1 MIKFD
6 FTKTPITQIA
16 DYIIISAAKS
26 NASDIHFDPREDG
39 MMVRFRVDGDLQNFT
54 YIPKTYE
61 RNLTTRLK
69 LLANMNITESRLPQ
83 DGAIKGNF
91 GGTYLDMR
99 VSCLPLNEGEKI
111 VIRILDYSRSLQGLD
126 YLGFNESNLARLKR
140 MIQVPNGIILITG
153 ATGSGKSTTVY
164 SILQA
169 LNKEETNIITVEDP
183 IEMNIEGMNQVQVNA
198 EIGMTF
204 AAALRS
210 ILRQDPNVILIGEI
224 RDSETAQIAV
234 RAAITGHLVLSTIH
248 TNNTLSTVE
257 RLLDM
262 NVERYLLSTALTGI
276 ISQRLAKKICT
287 KCRVERDTSKFEK
300 KVFKKYLKKDID
312 KIWDANPNGCDACR
326 KGYKGRVAIQEV
338 LELDDEMRNAL
349 NNENLSKDDLTKL
362 VYSDKV
368 ITMLQD
374 ALGKVVDGTTSFE
387 EVLRV
392 IEIEDAEDFF
402 ENDVAEKL
410 KEKEKEKD
418 EKIKKELELQEEK
431 QNNEKEEAKTNKNE
445 LEVVTLNTID
455 KKEDTNQEQTNQ
467 VIPKVIPTSIN
478 KEEPPQVK
486 ATNANKPINTLE
498 KIQKIDEKN
507 AESTLTSK
515 IPIKPNPILKTTN
528 IPAKETEI
536 SQTATTTQPTEEQ
549 QPEQHQTLTIPTI
562 NKKITNPVT
571 LPAGQ
576 INNNIKPVVQPA
588 EQLQNLQK
596 QIKTQQEQNNTQQPK
611 INSQPQQEPPPPP
624 IPLVKITPSQT

>member
-16 DYIIISAAKS
+16 DYVIISAAKS

-39 MMVRFRVDGDLQNFT
+39 MMIRFRIDGDLQNFT

-287 KCRVERDTSKFEK
+287 KCRIERDTTKFEK
-300 KVFKKYLKKDID
+300 KVFKKYLHKDVN
-312 KIWDANPNGCDACR
+312 KVWDVNPDGCDACR

-349 NNENLSKDDLTKL
+349 NNETISKDELSKL

-374 ALGKVVDGTTSFE
+374 ALGKVLDGTTSFE

-402 ENDVAEKL
+402 ESDTAEKL

-418 EKIKKELELQEEK
+418 AQIKEALERQAEKQKQEQKQENNNTNLEEVTLEKKEE
-431 QNNEKEEAKTNKNE
+431 NKA
-445 LEVVTLNTID
+445 
-455 KKEDTNQEQTNQ
+455 
-467 VIPKVIPTSIN
+467 IPKVIPTT
-478 KEEPPQVK
+478 
-486 ATNANKPINTLE
+486 TNTETTPIKTTSPNKPINTME
-498 KIQKIDEKN
+498 KLNNIEEKKVEQPQN
-507 AESTLTSK
+507 PK
-515 IPIKPNPILKTTN
+515 IPIKPNPTV
-528 IPAKETEI
+528 
-536 SQTATTTQPTEEQ
+536 QVTTQATQETVTAPTQQPAQPEEQ
-549 QPEQHQTLTIPTI
+549 ITNPAI
-562 NKKITNPVT
+562 NQKITNPVT
-571 LPAGQ
+571 LPSGQ
-576 INNNIKPVVQPA
+576 INNNIKPILQPK
-588 EQLQNLQK
+588 EQLQQIQE
-596 QIKTQQEQNNTQQPK
+596 QIKIQQEEMQKHKQPLSAMQQYE
-611 INSQPQQEPPPPP
+611 QQVQQQRQQATPAPS
-624 IPLVKITPSQT
+624 IPLVQLTQN

>member
-39 MMVRFRVDGDLQNFT
+39 MMIRFRVDGDLQNFT

-183 IEMNIEGMNQVQVNA
+183 IEMNIEGMNQVQVNT

-287 KCRVERDTSKFEK
+287 KCRVERDTTKFEK

-312 KIWDANPNGCDACR
+312 KLWDANPDGCEACR

-349 NNENLSKDDLTKL
+349 NDENLSKDDLSKL

-402 ENDVAEKL
+402 ESDVAEKL
-410 KEKEKEKD
+410 KSKEKEKD
-418 EKIKKELELQEEK
+418 EKIKEELEEQEEK
-431 QNNEKEEAKTNKNE
+431 QKKEKESKGLEVVSLNIKEKEEPTATPR
-445 LEVVTLNTID
+445 T
-455 KKEDTNQEQTNQ
+455 
-467 VIPKVIPTSIN
+467 IPTEI
-478 KEEPPQVK
+478 
-486 ATNANKPINTLE
+486 NANNPPNVKTAPSAKPVNTLE
-498 KIQKIDEKN
+498 KIEAIDKQKNGMIPTIHIEPKKEE
-507 AESTLTSK
+507 ESQE
-515 IPIKPNPILKTTN
+515 TTPSLITMRN
-528 IPAKETEI
+528 IPPQGTKKEERKTPSIIPVI
-536 SQTATTTQPTEEQ
+536 STQPQLQ
-549 QPEQHQTLTIPTI
+549 QTPKEKAPIQNSIIPTI
-562 NKKITNPVT
+562 NT
-571 LPAGQ
+571 Q
-576 INNNIKPVVQPA
+576 QKP
-588 EQLQNLQK
+588 QK
-596 QIKTQQEQNNTQQPK
+596 Q
-611 INSQPQQEPPPPP
+611 
-624 IPLVKITPSQT
+624 PSLTNVAPAIGILGD

>member
-16 DYIIISAAKS
+16 DYVIISAAKS

-39 MMVRFRVDGDLQNFT
+39 MMIRFRIDGDLQNFT

-287 KCRVERDTSKFEK
+287 KCRVERDTTKFEK
-300 KVFKKYLKKDID
+300 KVFKKYLHKDVN
-312 KIWDANPNGCDACR
+312 KIWDINPDGCDACR

-349 NNENLSKDDLTKL
+349 NNETISKDELSKL

-374 ALGKVVDGTTSFE
+374 ALGKVLDGTTSFE

-402 ENDVAEKL
+402 ENDTAEKL

-418 EKIKKELELQEEK
+418 AQIKEALERQAEKQQQQEPEQENKSANLEEVTLEKNEEK
-431 QNNEKEEAKTNKNE
+431 
-445 LEVVTLNTID
+445 
-455 KKEDTNQEQTNQ
+455 
-467 VIPKVIPTSIN
+467 KVIPAVIPTTVNTETTPIKTTS
-478 KEEPPQVK
+478 PD
-486 ATNANKPINTLE
+486 KPINTME
-498 KIQKIDEKN
+498 KINNIEEKK
-507 AESTLTSK
+507 EEQSRVPK
-515 IPIKPNPILKTTN
+515 IPIKPNPTAQVTTQ
-528 IPAKETEI
+528 ATQE
-536 SQTATTTQPTEEQ
+536 TTTTPTQQPSRPEQ
-549 QPEQHQTLTIPTI
+549 QITNPAI
-562 NKKITNPVT
+562 NQKITNPIT
-571 LPAGQ
+571 LPSGQ
-576 INNNIKPVVQPA
+576 INNNIKPMLQPK
-588 EQLQNLQK
+588 EQLQQIQE
-596 QIKTQQEQNNTQQPK
+596 QIKIQQEEMEKHKQPLSAMQQYE
-611 INSQPQQEPPPPP
+611 QQLQQQRQQTTPAPS
-624 IPLVKITPSQT
+624 IPLVQLTQN